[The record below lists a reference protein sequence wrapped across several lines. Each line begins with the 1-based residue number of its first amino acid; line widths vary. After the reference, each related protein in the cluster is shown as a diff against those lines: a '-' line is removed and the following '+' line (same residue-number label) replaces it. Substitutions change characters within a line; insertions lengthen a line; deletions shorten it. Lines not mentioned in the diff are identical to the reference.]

1 MPETDQ
7 LIVYEPDQRV
17 RMGLLSCW
25 GTMVGNV
32 VRSRELIWQLFK
44 RDFLAGSKQSM
55 LGLLWVL
62 ISPLVGIVSWVLMNY
77 VGVLHPGD
85 TEVSYPIYVLF
96 GTTIWGMFMGSYSA
110 AAASL
115 TSGGSLI
122 LQAKFSHEALVVQ
135 QMAQTAIAVVANL
148 VLLTLVLLGFG
159 VLPHWAAICFPL
171 SLIPLLMLGTGIGM
185 FVSVLAVV
193 VRDVTKTV
201 GAVLGLLMFLTPVIY
216 APGIQSEWLQRL
228 IWWNPLTYLVGGA
241 RDLVLHGRIDHPS
254 GYAGS
259 VFLAVVMFL
268 LSWRLFF
275 LSEQKV
281 AEKF

>member
-1 MPETDQ
+1 MSEADQ
-7 LIVYEPDQRV
+7 LTVYEPDQRV
-17 RMGLLSCW
+17 RMGVLSCW
-25 GTMVGNV
+25 RTMIGNV

-62 ISPLVGIVSWVLMNY
+62 FSPLVGIVSWVLMNY
-77 VGVLHPGD
+77 AGVLQPGD
-85 TEVSYPIYVLF
+85 TEVPYPLYVLF
-96 GTTIWGMFMGSYSA
+96 GSTMWGMFMGSYSA

-115 TSGGSLI
+115 TSGGSLM
-122 LQAKFSHEALVVQ
+122 LQVKFSHEALVAQ

-148 VLLTLVLLGFG
+148 VLLALVSAVFG
-159 VLPHWAAICFPL
+159 ALPQWAAIFFPL
-171 SLIPLLMLGTGIGM
+171 SLVPLIMLGTGVGM

-193 VRDVTKTV
+193 VRDVTKIV
-201 GAVLGLLMFLTPVIY
+201 GTVLGFLMFLTPVIY
-216 APGIQSEWLQRL
+216 APGVQNEWLQRL
-228 IWWNPLTYLVGGA
+228 IWWNPLTYLVSGA
-241 RDLVLHGRIDHPS
+241 RDLALHGRIDHLS

-259 VFLAVVMFL
+259 VVLSMAIFL

>member
-1 MPETDQ
+1 MPEADQ
-7 LIVYEPDQRV
+7 LTVYEPDQRV
-17 RMGLLSCW
+17 RMGPMSCW
-25 GTMVGNV
+25 GAMIGNV

-62 ISPLVGIVSWVLMNY
+62 ISPLVGIVSCVLMSY
-77 VGVLHPGD
+77 AGVLHPGD
-85 TEVSYPIYVLF
+85 TEVPYPLYVLF

-122 LQAKFSHEALVVQ
+122 LQAKFSHEALVAQ

-148 VLLTLVLLGFG
+148 VLLALVSVVFG
-159 VLPHWAAICFPL
+159 ALPQWAAICFPF
-171 SLIPLLMLGTGIGM
+171 SLIPLFMLGTGIGM

-193 VRDVTKTV
+193 VRDVTKIV
-201 GAVLGLLMFLTPVIY
+201 GTVLGFLMFLTPVIY
-216 APGIQSEWLQRL
+216 APGIQNEWLQRL
-228 IWWNPLTYLVGGA
+228 IWLNPLTYLVGGA
-241 RDLVLHGRIDHPS
+241 RDLALHGRIDHLP
-254 GYAGS
+254 GYTGS
-259 VFLAVVMFL
+259 VFLTVVIFL